1 MTRNVGK
8 TDRAIRFVIGI
19 ILGALV
25 FTGTVTGIPAGILLF
40 LTFSIPLS
48 GLIGYCPFYTLFG
61 ISTCPSKLK

>member
-8 TDRAIRFVIGI
+8 IDRLVRLIIGI
-19 ILGALV
+19 ILGVLV
-25 FTGTVTGIPAGILLF
+25 FSGAVAGILRGILLF

-61 ISTCPSKLK
+61 VSTCPSKLK